1 MSLTSLIEIHE
12 FILASSS
19 RHFRFDPA
27 EVESV
32 DQMLLGARIVQGS
45 LSPVVEE
52 SVDGV
57 DQRSENANKTL
68 ERYSHILLYPFLL
81 SPLLS
86 ISSHPFSFSPSF
98 SYLLSLLPPLHLPPS
113 PLTPISLS
121 SFLSFSP
128 LPSSLPFFSPFLF
141 LPLCFSFSLLS
152 ISPFHSL
159 FPSHS
164 RLPLLFP
171 FSPLSFSLL
180 FFLPLF
186 FFSLSSSPSL
196 LLPSSSSS
204 SLNNIFCLNESR

>member
-141 LPLCFSFSLLS
+141 LPLCFSFSLFS

-159 FPSHS
+159 FPSH
-164 RLPLLFP
+164 LPLLFP

-180 FFLPLF
+180 FFLPPL
-186 FFSLSSSPSL
+186 L
-196 LLPSSSSS
+196 LLPPSSSS